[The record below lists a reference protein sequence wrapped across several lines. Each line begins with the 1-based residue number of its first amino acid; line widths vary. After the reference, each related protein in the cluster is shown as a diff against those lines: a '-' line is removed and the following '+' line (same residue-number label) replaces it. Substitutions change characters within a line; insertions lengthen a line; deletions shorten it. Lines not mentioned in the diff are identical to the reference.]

1 MINHNLMK
9 ARAMRPFS
17 STPQSIPIASTSQA
31 FSAISVSSDQREK
44 PINANACLCSGK
56 STFNYLHAKRTLLIL
71 ISYKAPQ
78 VGFFPWTQTLHLL
91 KNMCAPPLLS
101 GWTGHGDQPRVMLAL
116 RSSLTPFRRGDTHSP
131 SWLISIF
138 PEPSAP
144 PDAQ

>member
-1 MINHNLMK
+1 M
-9 ARAMRPFS
+9 AGGPRAEDHL
-17 STPQSIPIASTSQA
+17 QA
-31 FSAISVSSDQREK
+31 ELPAADEK
-44 PINANACLCSGK
+44 PLMPKG
-56 STFNYLHAKRTLLIL
+56 
-71 ISYKAPQ
+71 IS
-78 VGFFPWTQTLHLL
+78 
-91 KNMCAPPLLS
+91 MCAPPLLS